1 MKTTATALRLQ
12 FDEKNYPELSLTL
25 AMSRSEAMSKAHKL
39 KEIIAKGKKLSVE
52 VTEHRDRRS
61 LDANAYC
68 WVLCDKIAEVIRST
82 KEEVYQEVIRR
93 VGVFTDVAVKH
104 EAVESYV
111 SHFSKQGIGNS
122 AEVRERGESYTAVRS
137 YFGSSTYD
145 TKQMARLIDE
155 IVHTAQELDIE
166 TRPEAEINSLLKEW
180 NNA

>member
-1 MKTTATALRLQ
+1 MEFTVKNIQ
-12 FDEKNYPELSLTL
+12 VNYPEISLTVETPRVMVERAVAEL
-25 AMSRSEAMSKAHKL
+25 HNKVLDGKHLTA
-39 KEIIAKGKKLSVE
+39 EIKPYRKK
-52 VTEHRDRRS
+52 RS